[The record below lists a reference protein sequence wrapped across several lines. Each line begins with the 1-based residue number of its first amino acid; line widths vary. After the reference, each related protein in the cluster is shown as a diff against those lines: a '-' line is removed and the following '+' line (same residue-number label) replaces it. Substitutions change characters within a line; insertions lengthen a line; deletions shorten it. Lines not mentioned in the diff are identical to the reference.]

1 VQGRD
6 ARNNQRVVLRRLG
19 VVGATLLGLAAF
31 AGPAQAAGVG
41 AHDPVN
47 FADATDPFGHFPS
60 FYTDAEGQ
68 QVLLCVDPADAACG
82 AVVPPDGTL
91 PVAFDAVTPANN
103 NFPDEAFYQTE
114 TATVGTAI
122 QLILAQEATFDNA
135 AGDGSQAV
143 FGRVRIRD
151 LDSELTP
158 GQWYRF
164 TYPGGQLDLL
174 AESAA
179 RPINFSDDIGCGPAV
194 GVACDSDTAFTAPG
208 ASNIGPVWLQKDR
221 TGGAAAP
228 AAGLLADVGVQKV
241 VGSTFVPAG
250 ETQPANYFRVERI
263 SGQGGTVTGLVG
275 QADQFDMV
283 VPGRLAAGTPAGV
296 LLASDGKL
304 ANQRAGQA
312 SAANTITLRNAGS
325 GRVDLQDMAIAGADA
340 SQFALDTAGCDNGT
354 TSLDPGESCTVGVT
368 FTPNGTGPRSAQL
381 VATQTNA
388 ATPNVQRSF
397 KLLGTGVLPVV
408 SLPSAV
414 AFGSQLVGTT
424 VGPRDVIIANTGD
437 DTLHVTSAALGGANA
452 GRYTL
457 GLNTCNSASV
467 APGGQCVVQ
476 VFFHPSAGGA
486 QDALLNLATDV
497 GGRTVALTGT
507 GVATAADVITLPAGG
522 GTGAG
527 AGTAGGAVAGI
538 AGGAGGA
545 IAGVEGTTLP
555 KLTLK
560 SLGGAL
566 RIKRSKAFR
575 NGLRLTVRVE
585 DGTETL
591 KINIYRRVGAT
602 RKLLSSGFKPA
613 GTGSLLHVSQSHL
626 ALRRALRVVGR
637 YEVEVTP
644 GRSRD
649 DLGTTKKFSFRVVK

>member
-1 VQGRD
+1 
-6 ARNNQRVVLRRLG
+6 
-19 VVGATLLGLAAF
+19 VGATILGVAAF
-31 AGPAQAAGVG
+31 AGPAQAAGIG
-41 AHDPVN
+41 AHDLVN
-47 FADATDPFGHFPS
+47 FTDPTDPFGHLPS
-60 FYTDAEGQ
+60 FYTDAEGE
-68 QVLLCVDPADAACG
+68 QVLLCIDPADAACG
-82 AVVPPDGTL
+82 AVAAPDPTQ
-91 PVAFDAVTPANN
+91 PVAFDAADPANN
-103 NFPDEAFYQTE
+103 NFPDEAFYQRAQ
-114 TATVGTAI
+114 ATVGANI
-122 QLILAQEATFDNA
+122 QLTVAQEATFDNA
-135 AGDGSQAV
+135 AGDGSQSV

-151 LDSELTP
+151 LGSELTP

-164 TYPGGQLDLL
+164 TYPGGQFDLL
-174 AESAA
+174 ADSAA
-179 RPINFSDDIGCGPAV
+179 RPINFSEDVGCGPAIGAV
-194 GVACDSDTAFTAPG
+194 CDSDPAFEAPVG
-208 ASNIGPVWLQKDR
+208 SNIGPVWLQKDR
-221 TGGAAAP
+221 SGGAAAP
-228 AAGLLADVGVQKV
+228 PAGLLADVGVQKV

-250 ETQPANYFRVERI
+250 DTQPANYFRVERI
-263 SGQGGTVTGLVG
+263 TGQGGTVTGLVG
-275 QADQFDMV
+275 QTDQFDMLA
-283 VPGRLAAGTPAGV
+283 PGKLAAGTPAGV
-296 LLASDGKL
+296 LQASDGKL
-304 ANQRAGQA
+304 GNQRAGQA
-312 SAANTITLRNAGS
+312 SAAKTITLRNAGS
-325 GRVDLQDMAIAGADA
+325 GRVDLQDMAITGADA

-354 TSLDPGESCTVGVT
+354 TSLDAGASCSVGVT
-368 FTPNGTGPRSAQL
+368 FTPTGTGPRSAQL

-388 ATPNVQRSF
+388 ATPNVLRSF

-414 AFGSQLVGTT
+414 AFGSQLVGNT

-452 GRYTL
+452 GQYTL

-467 APGGQCVVQ
+467 APGGQCIVQ
-476 VFFHPSAGGA
+476 LFFHPAAGGA

-507 GVATAADVITLPAGG
+507 GVATAADVITLPG
-522 GTGAG
+522 GAG
-527 AGTAGGAVAGI
+527 AGAGAGAAGGAI
-538 AGGAGGA
+538 AGDAGGA

-575 NGLRLTVRVE
+575 NGIRLTVRVA

-602 RKLLSSGFKPA
+602 RKLVSSGFKPVGK
-613 GTGSLLHVSQSHL
+613 GTLLHISQSHL
-626 ALRRALRVVGR
+626 ALRRSLRVVGR

-649 DLGTTKKFSFRVVK
+649 DLGTTKKFSFQVVK